1 MQHTDSHAVAHPP
14 RGDLSPLQ
22 PPHRPTASARARAQP
37 GATSDARRT
46 VAAIRNPIGYP
57 RRRDPAPVWYKRSR
71 TDRLRYGTGDTPPRS
86 PGRCGCVRGLPRYS
100 PGVGAD
106 TMVWHRFTIGDARL
120 YDHAGR
126 GYPGI
131 TARDPDAQ
139 HGALPPQSSSEPPS
153 VAHLCRPEPFS
164 RALVPPLK
172 RKFWVEARTVGT
184 ASYAHKKVATRVE
197 LAPFCTQGRPLGPT
211 IAWPLRP
218 TYTAK
223 SRPSTLAAVAVTTGT
238 PWWTTGMA
246 PAGTATAVP
255 ITTCCCATP
264 PPRNNRRLA
273 ASSSCCVR

>member
-1 MQHTDSHAVAHPP
+1 M
-14 RGDLSPLQ
+14 
-22 PPHRPTASARARAQP
+22 P
-37 GATSDARRT
+37 GA
-46 VAAIRNPIGYP
+46 
-57 RRRDPAPVWYKRSR
+57 
-71 TDRLRYGTGDTPPRS
+71 
-86 PGRCGCVRGLPRYS
+86 GRCGVYEGS
-100 PGVGAD
+100 PGTPPVSEQTQWFGID
-106 TMVWHRFTIGDARL
+106 SRL

-139 HGALPPQSSSEPPS
+139 HGALPGLSRAPNPPS

-264 PPRNNRRLA
+264 PPRSNRRLA